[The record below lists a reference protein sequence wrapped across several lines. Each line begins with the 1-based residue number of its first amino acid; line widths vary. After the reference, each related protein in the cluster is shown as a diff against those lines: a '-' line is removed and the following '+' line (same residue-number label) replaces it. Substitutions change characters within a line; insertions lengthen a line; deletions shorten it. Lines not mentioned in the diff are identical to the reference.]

1 MSISKTMLTGGNFQ
15 DSEGNVLA
23 NGYLKMVLSSD
34 ESVNDSQICSGI
46 SLNIIL
52 DGNGSAAAYPTIP
65 ADQYVWANDVMSPTN
80 SFYTVTGYTSA
91 GQPAW
96 GPNNQQV
103 TSGGVGGGTFDIGT
117 WIPNQVIS
125 WSPSVQST
133 ELEVN
138 GSPSSSQSLLNLV
151 DSASVTV
158 VDNGD
163 GAISFDASVQSLDLE
178 INNSPASSQS
188 LQNLVNSGTVTVVDN
203 GGGNISFAAAAGGM
217 PTPDEAQWRLW
228 EATSNSNTTF
238 NGYGETISI
247 SDGGASS
254 GYVAATS
261 TTGAAFEVT
270 VTINQYRYYL
280 GALFAYPSGRE
291 TTFETI
297 ITPSFSN
304 AAALG
309 NIRMGL
315 SDASANEISFY
326 AINTGGGWSNW
337 KILTLVSG
345 SYTYNDTDIPVSEA
359 TRTKLSYSISGAG
372 VISWKINGATGTMS
386 PTLPA
391 APIGLLSL
399 LEASNSSYNLTT
411 TVEYLYATNA
421 TP

>member
-80 SFYTVTGYTSA
+80 SYYTVTGYTAA

-125 WSPSVQST
+125 WSP
-133 ELEVN
+133 
-138 GSPSSSQSLLNLV
+138 
-151 DSASVTV
+151 
-158 VDNGD
+158 
-163 GAISFDASVQSLDLE
+163 SVQSLDLE

-270 VTINQYRYYL
+270 VTSNQYRFYL

-297 ITPSFSN
+297 ITPSLSN

-326 AINTGGGWSNW
+326 AINTAGSWSNW

>member
-1 MSISKTMLTGGNFQ
+1 
-15 DSEGNVLA
+15 
-23 NGYLKMVLSSD
+23 
-34 ESVNDSQICSGI
+34 
-46 SLNIIL
+46 
-52 DGNGSAAAYPTIP
+52 
-65 ADQYVWANDVMSPTN
+65 
-80 SFYTVTGYTSA
+80 
-91 GQPAW
+91 
-96 GPNNQQV
+96 
-103 TSGGVGGGTFDIGT
+103 
-117 WIPNQVIS
+117 
-125 WSPSVQST
+125 
-133 ELEVN
+133 
-138 GSPSSSQSLLNLV
+138 
-151 DSASVTV
+151 
-158 VDNGD
+158 
-163 GAISFDASVQSLDLE
+163 LE

-228 EATSNSNTTF
+228 EAASNSNPTF
-238 NGYGETISI
+238 NGYGEVISVVD
-247 SDGGASS
+247 SGATSS
-254 GYVAATS
+254 YVAATS
-261 TTGAAFEVT
+261 TTGAALEVT

-326 AINTGGGWSNW
+326 AILTAGGWSNW

-345 SYTYNDTDIPVSEA
+345 SYTYNDTGIPVSEA

-391 APIGLLSL
+391 APIGVFSFF
-399 LEASNSSYNLTT
+399 EASSSSYNLTT

>member
-80 SFYTVTGYTSA
+80 SFYTVTGYTAA

-125 WSPSVQST
+125 WSP
-133 ELEVN
+133 
-138 GSPSSSQSLLNLV
+138 
-151 DSASVTV
+151 
-158 VDNGD
+158 
-163 GAISFDASVQSLDLE
+163 SVQSLDLE

-203 GGGNISFAAAAGGM
+203 GGGNISFAAAAAGM

-238 NGYGETISI
+238 NGYGEVISDV
-247 SDGGASS
+247 DGGASG

-270 VTINQYRYYL
+270 VTSYQFRFYL

-337 KILTLVSG
+337 QILTLVSG
-345 SYTYNDTDIPVSEA
+345 SYTYNDTGIPVSEA

-391 APIGLLSL
+391 TPIGLLSF

>member
-80 SFYTVTGYTSA
+80 SYYTVTGYTAA

-125 WSPSVQST
+125 WSP
-133 ELEVN
+133 
-138 GSPSSSQSLLNLV
+138 
-151 DSASVTV
+151 
-158 VDNGD
+158 
-163 GAISFDASVQSLDLE
+163 SVQSLDLE

-238 NGYGETISI
+238 NGYGETIGIVDS
-247 SDGGASS
+247 GASS

-270 VTINQYRYYL
+270 VTSNQYRFYL

-297 ITPSFSN
+297 ITPSISN

-326 AINTGGGWSNW
+326 AINTAGGWSNW

-345 SYTYNDTDIPVSEA
+345 SYTYNDTGIPVSEA

-391 APIGLLSL
+391 APIGLLSF

>member
-1 MSISKTMLTGGNFQ
+1 MAAKIELTGGNFQ
-15 DSEGNVLA
+15 DSEGNPLA
-23 NGYLKMVLSSD
+23 LGYFTMQLNQD
-34 ESVNDSQICSGI
+34 GSVNDSQVCSGI
-46 SLNIIL
+46 VITITL
-52 DGNGSAAAYPTIP
+52 DSNGDCDTG
-65 ADQYVWANDVMSPTN
+65 QYVWGNDALAPAN
-80 SFYTVTGYTSA
+80 SFYKVTVYSA
-91 GQPAW
+91 EGQIVW

-103 TSGGVGGGTFDIGT
+103 TGSGTFDVGS
-117 WIPNQVIS
+117 WSPNQVIS
-125 WSPSVQST
+125 WSP
-133 ELEVN
+133 
-138 GSPSSSQSLLNLV
+138 
-151 DSASVTV
+151 
-158 VDNGD
+158 
-163 GAISFDASVQSLDLE
+163 SVQSLDLE

-203 GGGNISFAAAAGGM
+203 GGGNISFAAAAAGM

-238 NGYGETISI
+238 NGYGETIGIVDS
-247 SDGGASS
+247 GASS

-270 VTINQYRYYL
+270 VTSNQYRFYL

-326 AINTGGGWSNW
+326 ATHTAGGWSNW
-337 KILTLVSG
+337 EILTLVSG

-391 APIGLLSL
+391 APIGLLSF
-399 LEASNSSYNLTT
+399 LEASNSPANLTT

>member
-1 MSISKTMLTGGNFQ
+1 MSVSKTQLTGGQFQ

-52 DGNGSAAAYPTIP
+52 DGNGSVAAYPTIP

-80 SFYTVTGYTSA
+80 SFYTVTGYTAA

-117 WIPNQVIS
+117 WVPNQVIS
-125 WSPSVQST
+125 WSP
-133 ELEVN
+133 
-138 GSPSSSQSLLNLV
+138 
-151 DSASVTV
+151 
-158 VDNGD
+158 
-163 GAISFDASVQSLDLE
+163 SVQSLDLE

-254 GYVAATS
+254 GYIAATS
-261 TTGAAFEVT
+261 TTGAALEVT
-270 VTINQYRYYL
+270 VTSNQYRFYL

-326 AINTGGGWSNW
+326 AILTAGGWSNW

-345 SYTYNDTDIPVSEA
+345 SYTYNDTGIPVSEA

>member
-80 SFYTVTGYTSA
+80 SFYTVTGYTAA

-125 WSPSVQST
+125 WSPSIQ
-133 ELEVN
+133 
-138 GSPSSSQSLLNLV
+138 P
-151 DSASVTV
+151 
-158 VDNGD
+158 
-163 GAISFDASVQSLDLE
+163 LDLE

-261 TTGAAFEVT
+261 TTGAALEVT
-270 VTINQYRYYL
+270 VTSNQYRFYL

-326 AINTGGGWSNW
+326 ATHTAGGWSNW
-337 KILTLVSG
+337 EILTLVSG
-345 SYTYNDTDIPVSEA
+345 SYTYNDTGIPVSEA

-391 APIGLLSL
+391 APIGLLSF
-399 LEASNSSYNLTT
+399 LEASDSPANLTT

>member
-1 MSISKTMLTGGNFQ
+1 MSVSKTQLTGGQFQ

-80 SFYTVTGYTSA
+80 SFYTVTGYTAA

-125 WSPSVQST
+125 WSP
-133 ELEVN
+133 
-138 GSPSSSQSLLNLV
+138 
-151 DSASVTV
+151 
-158 VDNGD
+158 
-163 GAISFDASVQSLDLE
+163 SVQSLDLE

-270 VTINQYRYYL
+270 VTSNQYRFYL

-326 AINTGGGWSNW
+326 AILTAGGWSNW

-345 SYTYNDTDIPVSEA
+345 SYTYNDTGIPVSEA